1 LEETMSDKSNQVQQL
16 ANALR
21 QYIRNDVAGPYTALT
36 PQAAPDNTYIITVK
50 DGRNRGML
58 RITVEEMGAS
68 HG

>member
-1 LEETMSDKSNQVQQL
+1 MSDKSNQAQQL
-16 ANALR
+16 AAALR
-21 QYIRNDVAGPYTALT
+21 QYMRNDVAGPYTALT
-36 PQAAPDNTYIITVK
+36 PQALPNNTYTIVVK